1 VGNAGFTGT
10 RNGMSAA
17 QKRALEDL
25 LVGRSVRHL
34 HHGDCTGA
42 DAEAHDVAIRLYV
55 IPVIHPPTDP
65 TRRAFK
71 SAPASHLREPL
82 PYLERNHAI
91 VNESDFLIAAPDGPE
106 TLRSGTWA
114 TVRYARKVGKRVLVI
129 MPNGEILP

>member
-1 VGNAGFTGT
+1 
-10 RNGMSAA
+10 
-17 QKRALEDL
+17 
-25 LVGRSVRHL
+25 
-34 HHGDCTGA
+34 
-42 DAEAHDVAIRLYV
+42 
-55 IPVIHPPTDP
+55 
-65 TRRAFK
+65 
-71 SAPASHLREPL
+71 LREPL

>member
-1 VGNAGFTGT
+1 MTD
-10 RNGMSAA
+10 A

-25 LVGRSVRHL
+25 LVGRPCGRV
-34 HHGDCTGA
+34 HHGDCIEA
-42 DAEAHDVAIRLYV
+42 DAAAHDIAIRLGKH
-55 IPVIHPPTDP
+55 PVIHPPIDP
-65 TRRAFK
+65 KYRAFK
-71 SAPASHLREPL
+71 SAPASHMREPL

-91 VNESDFLIAAPDGPE
+91 VNESDFLIAAPSGPE